1 MERHFKTVHLKEKNF
16 RCPTCGISFSRKEHV
31 TLHIDTVH
39 KQIKA
44 FECQHC
50 GQCFGTDGARKNH
63 IESIHLGIRYPCT
76 WEGCK
81 QTLTQKSQVK
91 VHVRRVHTKEWSWEC
106 QMCEDQKGIWWGCI
120 NPGELAKHK
129 AKNHPEEWEKEQEE
143 FRKDHP
149 HICSYKKC
157 LKRFATRE
165 EVDRHMRKLH

>member
-1 MERHFKTVHLKEKNF
+1 MRHFKQVHQKEKNF

-50 GQCFGTDGARKNH
+50 GKCFGLAGARKKH

-76 WEGCK
+76 W
-81 QTLTQKSQVK
+81 
-91 VHVRRVHTKEWSWEC
+91 
-106 QMCEDQKGIWWGCI
+106 WGCI
-120 NPGELAKHK
+120 YPGELDKHK

-157 LKRFATRE
+157 QKRFATRE